1 MSAQP
6 APSNLAELLPR
17 RHIAVRL
24 PPAAEGGTISVIMML
39 LVLLGG
45 VVAWLAPAIVS
56 DWRMRE
62 DAVAATDLRVR
73 DARCHSW
80 LAALKFCNV
89 ALVAA
94 KGDDAGERTLWY
106 VFLGG
111 ADDQAMTPLRSGSD
125 ASHVTTGL
133 GLEKV
138 HSRLITLLLFAAI
151 VVLCIG
157 VAAAMLRRGREARRA
172 FSAMSG
178 QRLEPVVVEI
188 ERNNL
193 VPPRRRLWV
202 YLYQEG
208 GRRERALAEW
218 PSRQQPLFTS
228 LDEKSALAI
237 RGEEGGRPMLLDVN
251 LQCLDLTDA
260 ERAAFRVAFLARFGA
275 RAGGT
280 AAV

>member
-1 MSAQP
+1 MSVQP

-45 VVAWLAPAIVS
+45 VVAWLGPAIVS

-89 ALVAA
+89 TLVAA

-111 ADDQAMTPLRSGSD
+111 TDNQAMVPLRSGSN
-125 ASHVTTGL
+125 ALHVTTDL

-138 HSRLITLLLFAAI
+138 HSRLITLLLFAA
-151 VVLCIG
+151 VVVSCIG
-157 VAAAMLRRGREARRA
+157 AAAAMLRRGREAQRA

-188 ERNNL
+188 
-193 VPPRRRLWV
+193 
-202 YLYQEG
+202 
-208 GRRERALAEW
+208 
-218 PSRQQPLFTS
+218 
-228 LDEKSALAI
+228 
-237 RGEEGGRPMLLDVN
+237 
-251 LQCLDLTDA
+251 
-260 ERAAFRVAFLARFGA
+260 
-275 RAGGT
+275 
-280 AAV
+280 

>member
-1 MSAQP
+1 
-6 APSNLAELLPR
+6 
-17 RHIAVRL
+17 
-24 PPAAEGGTISVIMML
+24 
-39 LVLLGG
+39 
-45 VVAWLAPAIVS
+45 
-56 DWRMRE
+56 MRE
-62 DAVAATDLRVR
+62 DAVAAADLRVR
-73 DARCHSW
+73 DTRCHSW

-89 ALVAA
+89 TLVAA

-111 ADDQAMTPLRSGSD
+111 ADDQAMTPLRSRSD
-125 ASHVTTGL
+125 ASHVTTSL
-133 GLEKV
+133 GLETM

-157 VAAAMLRRGREARRA
+157 VAAAMLRRGREAQRA

-193 VPPRRRLWV
+193 MPPRRRLWV
-202 YLYQEG
+202 YVYQEG

-237 RGEEGGRPMLLDVN
+237 RGEEGGRPMLLDAN

-260 ERAAFRVAFLARFGA
+260 ERAAFRVAFLARLA
-275 RAGGT
+275 RAPARRRQFSLDRRQAIAHCRGAPFNGNCPSR
-280 AAV
+280 AAPDCRGWKPWPSDCRLRCFCPRLP

>member
-6 APSNLAELLPR
+6 APNNLAELLPR

-45 VVAWLAPAIVS
+45 VVAWLGPAIVS

-80 LAALKFCNV
+80 LAALKFCN
-89 ALVAA
+89 ATLVAA

-106 VFLGG
+106 VFFGG
-111 ADDQAMTPLRSGSD
+111 TGDQAMAPLRSGSD
-125 ASHVTTGL
+125 ASRVSTDL

-138 HSRLITLLLFAAI
+138 HSRLITLLLFAGI
-151 VVLCIG
+151 VASCIG
-157 VAAAMLRRGREARRA
+157 VAAAMLRRGREAQRA
-172 FSAMSG
+172 FFAMSG

-193 VPPRRRLWV
+193 MPPRRRLWV
-202 YLYQEG
+202 YVYQEG

-228 LDEKSALAI
+228 LDEKRALAI
-237 RGEEGGRPMLLDVN
+237 RGDEGGRPMLLDVN

-275 RAGGT
+275 PAGGM